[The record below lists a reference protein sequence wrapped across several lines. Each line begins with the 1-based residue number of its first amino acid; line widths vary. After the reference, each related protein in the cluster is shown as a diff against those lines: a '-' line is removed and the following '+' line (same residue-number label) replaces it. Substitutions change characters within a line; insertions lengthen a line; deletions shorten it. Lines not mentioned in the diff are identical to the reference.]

1 MWFFFAKAMEF
12 AVTAAGLITPTRRSS
27 DGGFFMAEKTDG
39 SFILPSQNQL
49 SLIRENCRSLGIT
62 SLNRR
67 IEICEAFLTE
77 NPPIDV
83 AILGQ
88 FKAGKSSFLNGFL
101 GKAILPTGVIP
112 VTTVITRLR
121 YGPAA
126 RATVA
131 LFDGSRVE
139 IPLEDLADFISEAGN
154 PGNAKN
160 VDVVDVETPLLED
173 YPGLRLVDTPGL
185 GSVFKAHMKT
195 AQDWL
200 PEVGAAIVA
209 VSSDRPLSGDDL
221 ELLRELA
228 RHTPNVILLLT
239 KVDLLTPEQRTEV
252 VRFLEGALERELG
265 TKYAIYLFSTRADT
279 ERHSRRLAMEI
290 LLKLSLRRDFEF
302 RNILRHKVRSLA
314 LACIGYLEI
323 ARESALRNDRD
334 RDEIRGRI
342 LDEKLS
348 LTAIQEDLMLIAR
361 ENSRQTRTY
370 IMQHLGRLQTP
381 LQERTLEEL
390 RRELP
395 RWRGNLWRLTRRYEE
410 WLTDTM
416 TAEMDRISRTE
427 SRHFLGTLRKAHDG
441 FARSLSSFRALL
453 GQNIESALGVKIAE
467 ADWQIEV
474 AEPSRPD
481 VGFIRVFDF
490 HFDLLWYLIPMALFR
505 KLFERHFLALIPRAV
520 EMNLSRLG
528 AQWEGRINVAIE
540 EMRKQAAGYVKNEI
554 ATIEA
559 LLAGSDGKTAEIEKW
574 IDELKIRLDDPAQEG
589 AGR

>member
-1 MWFFFAKAMEF
+1 M
-12 AVTAAGLITPTRRSS
+12 V
-27 DGGFFMAEKTDG
+27 EKTDG
-39 SFILPSQNQL
+39 SSILPAQNL
-49 SLIRENCRSLGIT
+49 LFLIRESCRSLGIS

-67 IEICEAFLTE
+67 IGICEALLTE

-101 GKAILPTGVIP
+101 GKEILPTGVIP
-112 VTTVITRLR
+112 VTTVITRLQ
-121 YGPAA
+121 YGPQE
-126 RATVA
+126 RAIVV
-131 LFDGSRVE
+131 LFDGSRLDA
-139 IPLEDLADFISEAGN
+139 PLDQLVAFISEAGN

-160 VDVVDVETPLLED
+160 VEMVDVETPLLED

-265 TKYAIYLFSTRADT
+265 RKYPIFLYSTRIDT
-279 ERHSRRLAMEI
+279 ERYNRRIAMEI
-290 LLKLSLRRDFEF
+290 LTKLSLRRDLEF
-302 RNILRHKVRSLA
+302 RNILRHKVRSLT
-314 LACIGYLEI
+314 LACVGYLEI
-323 ARESALRNDRD
+323 AREIAVRNDRD

-370 IMQHLGRLQTP
+370 IMQHLGRLQTL
-381 LQERTLEEL
+381 LQERIAEEL
-390 RRELP
+390 RLDLFW
-395 RWRGNLWRLTRRYEE
+395 WRGNLWRLTRRYEE
-410 WLTDTM
+410 WLTM
-416 TAEMDRISRTE
+416 KMSAEMDRISRIE
-427 SRHFLGTLRKAHDG
+427 RSHFFGTLIKAHDG

-453 GQNIESALGVKIAE
+453 GQNIESALGVKLAE
-467 ADWQIEV
+467 ADWRIEV

-490 HFDLLWYLIPMALFR
+490 HFDLLWFLIPMVLFR
-505 KLFERHFLALIPRAV
+505 GLFERHFLDLVPRVV

-528 AQWEGRINVAIE
+528 AQWEGRINAVIE
-540 EMRKQAAGYVKNEI
+540 AMRRQAATYVSEEL

-559 LLAGSDGKTAEIEKW
+559 LLAGGDGKTAEIERW
-574 IDELKIRLDDPAQEG
+574 IKELKVRLAEQD
-589 AGR
+589 

>member
-1 MWFFFAKAMEF
+1 
-12 AVTAAGLITPTRRSS
+12 
-27 DGGFFMAEKTDG
+27 MAEKADG
-39 SFILPSQNQL
+39 TFLISAQNLL
-49 SLIRENCRSLGIT
+49 SVIRKSCQTLRIT
-62 SLNRR
+62 SLDRR
-67 IEICEAFLTE
+67 IETCEAFLTE

-112 VTTVITRLR
+112 VTTVITRLQ
-121 YGPAA
+121 YGP
-126 RATVA
+126 RERITVS

-139 IPLEDLADFISEAGN
+139 IPLADLAGFISEAGN

-160 VDVVDVETPLLED
+160 VEMVDVETPLMED

-228 RHTPNVILLLT
+228 RHTPNIILLLT
-239 KVDLLTPEQRTEV
+239 KVDLLTPEQQSEV
-252 VRFLEGALERELG
+252 VRFLEETVARELG
-265 TKYAIYLFSTRADT
+265 KKYQVYLFSTRSDT
-279 ERHSRRLAMEI
+279 VRYKRRIAMEI
-290 LLKLSLRRDFEF
+290 LLKLSLRRDLEF
-302 RNILRHKVRSLA
+302 RNILRHKARSLA
-314 LACIGYLEI
+314 QACIGYLEI

-334 RDEIRGRI
+334 RDEIRMRI
-342 LDEKLS
+342 LDENLS
-348 LTAIQEDLMLIAR
+348 LTVIQEDLMLIAR

-370 IMQHLGRLQTP
+370 IMQHLGRLQAP
-381 LQERTLEEL
+381 LRERTLEEL

-395 RWRGNLWRLTRRYEE
+395 HWRGNLWRLTRRYEE
-410 WLTDTM
+410 WLADKM
-416 TAEMDRISRTE
+416 SAEMARISRTE
-427 SRHFLGTLRKAHDG
+427 SRHFLGTMKKAHDG
-441 FARSLSSFRALL
+441 FSRSLSSFRALL
-453 GQNIESALGVKIAE
+453 GQNIESILGVKLAE
-467 ADWQIEV
+467 ADWRIEV

-490 HFDLLWYLIPMALFR
+490 HFDLLWFLIPMVLFR
-505 KLFERHFLALIPRAV
+505 KLFERHFLALVPRAV

-528 AQWEGRINVAIE
+528 AQWEGRINAAIE
-540 EMRKQAAGYVKNEI
+540 EMRKQAVGYVKDEI

-559 LLAGSDGKTAEIEKW
+559 LLAGRDGKTEEIGGW
-574 IDELKIRLDDPAQEG
+574 IEDLKALLSDPGQEG
-589 AGR
+589 EKP